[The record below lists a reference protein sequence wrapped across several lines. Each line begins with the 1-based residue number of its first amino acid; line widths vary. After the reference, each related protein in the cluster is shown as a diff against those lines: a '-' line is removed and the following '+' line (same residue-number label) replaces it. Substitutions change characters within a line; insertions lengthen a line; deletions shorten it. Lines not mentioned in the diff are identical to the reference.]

1 MQFTKPFK
9 EKIRAG
15 EQTLTFRRWKA
26 PQAKIGGIY
35 KLAPTGGIE
44 VTAVD
49 IIEPNDIVDGDL
61 ARSGH
66 HSRSELDDYLDRSTE
81 TLYRVEFHYVEP
93 DAMPAREALPM
104 ETVIGK
110 LEATDRRSATAWTT
124 SFLEVIRDNPGRR
137 AGDLAD
143 SLGWE
148 KAPFKANV
156 RKLKAL
162 GLTQSLDVGYRLT
175 PLGQDVTQT
184 MTETQ

>member
-1 MQFTKPFK
+1 MQFTKPSK

-35 KLAPTGGIE
+35 KLAPTGGIK

-49 IIEPNDIVDGDL
+49 VIEPSDIVDDDL
-61 ARSGH
+61 SRSGH
-66 HSRSELDDYLDRSTE
+66 HSRDELDAYLDRSNE
-81 TLYRVEFHYVEP
+81 TLYRVEFLYVEP
-93 DAMPAREALPM
+93 DAMPTREALPKD
-104 ETVIGK
+104 EVIGK
-110 LEATDRRSATAWTT
+110 LEATDRRAASVWTA
-124 SFLEVIRDNPGRR
+124 SYLEVIRANPGRR

-143 SLGWE
+143 LLGWE

-162 GLTQSLDVGYRLT
+162 GLTQSLEVGYRLT
-175 PLGQDVTQT
+175 SLGEDVTNALIDPS
-184 MTETQ
+184 

>member
-26 PQAKIGGIY
+26 PQAKVGGIY
-35 KLAPTGGIE
+35 KLAPMGGIK

-49 IIEPNDIVDGDL
+49 VIEPVDIVDTDL

-66 HSRSELDDYLDRSTE
+66 HSRDELDDYLDHSNE

-93 DAMPAREALPM
+93 DAMPVRAALPKD
-104 ETVIGK
+104 EVLGK
-110 LEATDRRSATAWTT
+110 LAATDRRAGNAWTA
-124 SFLEVIRDNPGRR
+124 SYLEVIRANPGRR

-143 SLGWE
+143 LLGWQ

-162 GLTQSLDVGYRLT
+162 GLTQSLEVGYRLT
-175 PLGQDVTQT
+175 SLGEDVTS
-184 MTETQ
+184 ELIDA

>member
-26 PQAKIGGIY
+26 PQAKAGAIY
-35 KLAPTGGIE
+35 KLAPFGGIE

-49 IIEPNDIVDGDL
+49 VIDVDDIGDGDL
-61 ARSGH
+61 SRSGH
-66 HSRSELDDYLDRSTE
+66 TSRAELDRYLERSNE
-81 TLYRVEFHYVEP
+81 PLYRVEFHYVEP
-93 DAMPAREALPM
+93 DSMLTLETLPADTIIA
-104 ETVIGK
+104 K
-110 LEATDRRSATAWTT
+110 LRATDQRSTAAWTT
-124 SFLEVIRDNPGRR
+124 SFLGVIRDHPARR

-143 SLGWE
+143 LLGWE

-162 GLTQSLDVGYRLT
+162 GLTQSLEVGYRLSA
-175 PLGQDVTQT
+175 LGEDVLAALEAGQ
-184 MTETQ
+184 